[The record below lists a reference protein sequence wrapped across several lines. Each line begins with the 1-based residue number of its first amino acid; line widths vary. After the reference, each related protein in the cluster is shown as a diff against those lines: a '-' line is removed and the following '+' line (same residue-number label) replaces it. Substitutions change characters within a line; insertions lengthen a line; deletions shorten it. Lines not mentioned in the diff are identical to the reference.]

1 MVSTT
6 RRAAPEFGPDKNRR
20 TAFAAARTGPLSP
33 RHPRRCTVP
42 PLPAVEFDGV
52 IKDYPLGLLKRR
64 SLRAVAGVSFRVEP
78 GEVFGL
84 LGPNRAGKTTL
95 VKLLLALSRPTAG
108 RVLRFG
114 RPAGERGTLTRV
126 GYVHENHAFPRYLTA
141 TALLQY
147 YGALSLLPEPEVKAR
162 IPILLERVGLADRAH
177 EPIARFSKGMVQRLG
192 VAQAL
197 INDPELLVFDEPSE
211 GLDLAGRQ
219 MLRELA
225 AEQRARGRS
234 VLLVSHVLAE
244 VEQVCDRVGVIVAG
258 RLAYVGPLADL
269 KRDPAT
275 GAARPLEQALREL
288 YDRPPAESPPSP
300 ERN

>member
-1 MVSTT
+1 
-6 RRAAPEFGPDKNRR
+6 
-20 TAFAAARTGPLSP
+20 
-33 RHPRRCTVP
+33 VP
-42 PLPAVEFDGV
+42 PTPAVEFDAV
-52 IKDYPLGLLKRR
+52 SKDYPTGLWKRR
-64 SLRAVAGVSFRVEP
+64 PLRAVAGVSFRVEP

-95 VKLLLALSRPTAG
+95 VKMLLSLCKPTAG
-108 RVLRFG
+108 RVARLG
-114 RPAGERGTLTRV
+114 RPAGDRITLARV
-126 GYVHENHAFPRYLTA
+126 GYVHENHAFPRYLSA
-141 TALLQY
+141 TALLGY

-162 IPILLERVGLADRAH
+162 IPQLLERVGLADRAH

-197 INDPELLVFDEPSE
+197 VNDPELLVLDEPSE

-244 VEQVCDRVGVIVAG
+244 VEAVCDRVGVIVGG
-258 RLAYVGPLADL
+258 RMAYLGPLDGL
-269 KRDPAT
+269 TKDPAT
-275 GAARPLEQALREL
+275 GGRRPLEQALREL
-288 YDRPPAESPPSP
+288 YDRRETNSPQDRKEVPQA
-300 ERN
+300 